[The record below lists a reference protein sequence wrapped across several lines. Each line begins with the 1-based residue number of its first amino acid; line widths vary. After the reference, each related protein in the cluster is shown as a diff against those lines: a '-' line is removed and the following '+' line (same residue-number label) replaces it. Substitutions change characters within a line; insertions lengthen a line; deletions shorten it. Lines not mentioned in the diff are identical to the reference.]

1 MNFKFSLLFIPVIA
15 LFSTGCAKYNCEPG
29 SNYNETY
36 NKCVVLANGE
46 LKATVESKE
55 CSTEG
60 KCTGVI
66 LDERNRKI
74 KIDIDKN
81 INIGDQVSIILYK
94 EKKEVK

>member
-1 MNFKFSLLFIPVIA
+1 MNKKISLLFLPIIA
-15 LFSTGCAKYNCEPG
+15 ALSTGCAKYNCEPG
-29 SNYNETY
+29 SNYNESY

-55 CSTEG
+55 CNET

-81 INIGDQVSIILYK
+81 INVGDQVSIVLYK
-94 EKKEVK
+94 DKKEVK